1 MRKCDRACHALRG
14 VPPFRRLELGEPSE
28 KENFPAHQRGRD
40 GYWRGLYLYISM
52 NFRKVTKTDE
62 EGGARVGELSQW
74 CQAFLTVT
82 WLKQK
87 YVANMAD
94 KKELSPVAK

>member
-1 MRKCDRACHALRG
+1 
-14 VPPFRRLELGEPSE
+14 
-28 KENFPAHQRGRD
+28 
-40 GYWRGLYLYISM
+40 M

-94 KKELSPVAK
+94 KKELSPVAQYECNEQLYRGTV